1 MVLLAAAVVL
11 AFADWVS
18 HLSAIEVINF
28 QFEELNGYLFWQ
40 ECL

>member
-11 AFADWVS
+11 AFADLGS

-28 QFEELNGYLFWQ
+28 QFEELNGYLFW
-40 ECL
+40 